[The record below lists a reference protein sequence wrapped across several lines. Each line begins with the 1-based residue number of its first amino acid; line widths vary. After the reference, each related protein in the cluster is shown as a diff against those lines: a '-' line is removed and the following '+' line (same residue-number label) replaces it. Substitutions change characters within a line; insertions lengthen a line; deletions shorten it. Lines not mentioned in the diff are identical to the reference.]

1 MVDLMRYL
9 SWLLALSGVLAAAC
23 APTPA
28 PSSTPP
34 SDWPQPDFDYANTR
48 AVTNSKI
55 SSSKSGQLG
64 VLWTFAVG
72 GVGKSGALATAPVVQ
87 NGTVYLQDLKDNVYA
102 MDLQTGTLK
111 WQKLYDIE
119 NEGPKGPALDGDK
132 VFVDIGVVTV
142 NALDSNWG

>member
-28 PSSTPP
+28 PSSTTA
-34 SDWPQPDFDYANTR
+34 WPQPNFDYANTR

-55 SSSKSGQLG
+55 SSSNIGQLG
-64 VLWTFAVG
+64 VLWTFAVS

-111 WQKLYDIE
+111 WQKLYDVE
-119 NEGPKGPALDGDK
+119 NEGPNGPALDGEGLSR
-132 VFVDIGVVTV
+132 IVVGRASV
-142 NALDSNWG
+142 YK

>member
-48 AVTNSKI
+48 AVTNNKI
-55 SSSKSGQLG
+55 SSANVGQLG
-64 VLWTFAVG
+64 VAWTASVT
-72 GVGKSGALATAPVVQ
+72 GVSLYGAL
-87 NGTVYLQDLKDNVYA
+87 
-102 MDLQTGTLK
+102 
-111 WQKLYDIE
+111 
-119 NEGPKGPALDGDK
+119 
-132 VFVDIGVVTV
+132 
-142 NALDSNWG
+142 S

>member
-34 SDWPQPDFDYANTR
+34 SDWPQPDFDDANTR
-48 AVTNSKI
+48 AVTNNKI
-55 SSSKSGQLG
+55 SSSNIGQLG
-64 VLWTFAVG
+64 VLWTFAVS

-87 NGTVYLQDLKDNVYA
+87 NGTVYLQDLKDN
-102 MDLQTGTLK
+102 LLR
-111 WQKLYDIE
+111 
-119 NEGPKGPALDGDK
+119 DGLADRDSQ
-132 VFVDIGVVTV
+132 VAEVVRR
-142 NALDSNWG
+142 